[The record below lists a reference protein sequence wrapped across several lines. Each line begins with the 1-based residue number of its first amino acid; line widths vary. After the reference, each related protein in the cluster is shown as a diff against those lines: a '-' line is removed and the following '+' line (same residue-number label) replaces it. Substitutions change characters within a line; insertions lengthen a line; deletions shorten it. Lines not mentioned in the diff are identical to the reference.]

1 MAGHAAYADECWR
14 SSVMRLRNM
23 SRQNEASIARHRA
36 LVERLSNINPDVRDA
51 RNRLL
56 PDIETRRAAF
66 RGDVEFRAK
75 LAEERFTRIEA
86 SLADAV
92 PFRDFGTREYDPDK
106 AAEAAAAAAE
116 EEEDRNAPLY
126 RPRRTRR
133 GGGRP
138 RREEPE
144 APRGGILAS
153 LRREASD
160 TAASSATHFSR
171 TRALSVVARRREPDA
186 AFHDGK
192 ARAAMARAQAHR
204 AAFAAE
210 EAARRRAREDAVR
223 VAGDADALER
233 GNGANGDE
241 NAFSAFSSVKDASLS
256 SHAAEDEDDAEDR
269 VSRLARLRATARAR
283 FRKVG
288 LTVKMGLR
296 AANALEDVS
305 AEGLAAQRAEREAS
319 AAAADAAK
327 AKHALDEATR
337 SSTLAKR
344 SLDAANEDLAEAEA
358 RAAEAGGVAARA
370 RDIADELR
378 ADGQLDAAALADKN
392 VEAWQAR
399 ARADETSAEGIR
411 EKRDGLLEAFEACE
425 VRRLEA
431 EETHAQKEAKAR
443 AARDAAETE
452 DARAA
457 DSRAARAVVMR
468 RVAREVLVRVRRAG
482 DEGSAEEE
490 SSDADESSDGGESS
504 DSDEEEKARE
514 ARKREP
520 KDARPEPEPS
530 KPSRAETRRVAMREA
545 AAVAIDA
552 GVRQDVAES
561 LEEVR
566 LASRAFADN
575 AAAAALGA
583 ADAADAAD
591 RRLASR
597 VSSLTSARAAADDAR
612 ARFRDAAVALC
623 EASAPGDSRETVF
636 TLDADARVGRRLAAA
651 LGPASASPAF
661 AKGVTPAFR
670 LKPGLHVV
678 IAVSERS
685 LPRHSEP
692 DGKAPRRKG
701 AAPPTL
707 AELLATA
714 VPPAPREGDADD
726 DEETRA
732 SAAAD
737 AGAAAAAAG
746 NAFDA
751 PPDASHFDGGPSF
764 SPREDGEDR
773 GDDENRDP
781 VDGSKTRDRR
791 GSVGAARRAA
801 RDATAE
807 STSKWAKRAREKGLV
822 PAVDPGTL
830 PRETDGTAVTAPAR
844 PVDPRPA
851 ATEGAFNS
859 VFRARAGR
867 ETRDPPRPAEKEKAT
882 ATMTQTQLL
891 GRFVRAQR
899 ACARAELIAARAFRE
914 RRDAR
919 VNARRLR
926 DVANALALAVPAAA
940 ARRGAAERACAA
952 GLAALAE
959 GEAKYVEACLSHG
972 PRRARIAKLE
982 RAEGAYA
989 AAAAAATSE
998 IDAFR
1003 ADVRAKTRALAEA
1016 RALSAA
1022 AADAHDAAKHA
1033 EARARAA
1040 AAAHEA
1046 RWWRVLRQLRASSLG
1061 ARPSVDPRASTL
1073 SVDDIDGEFAK
1084 ERDALVAA
1092 TSAASI
1098 KTRYAQFDREAL
1110 AAPVA
1115 EARLAREAATRAL
1128 GAALDARDDARQR
1141 HSAAAAVTSLDAE
1154 GDRLAEASSDAAARA
1169 AVEGGD
1175 ERGMRRL
1182 ALAAAAAAA
1191 AEMAERA
1198 ERLASETNEMASG
1211 VFHARA
1217 CEDAEARH
1225 AALLAAE
1232 TELAHLSH
1240 DLARAREAECDAAAA
1255 METARVGARLDQKHA
1270 AHDVGSFVATRAL
1283 ERAEE
1288 DTETLVRA
1296 LARARAARDAA
1307 ELASFEADDVVVEAR
1322 KEARFN
1328 RARLAPDAA
1337 RVAAA
1342 LRAKA
1347 KALRPAAREVAEE
1360 GGARGDETQRKEPSL
1375 ETGLKKNLFKEKQ
1388 KNARGSGTRSALD
1401 AALAAAALAAADL
1414 ASARET
1420 SERASRAVDAA
1431 RAEKEASDRA
1441 LADAARRQDSAFADA
1456 SPPSSPA
1463 EETETRFT
1471 VAAAFYVEATRRAA
1485 EAEATASTLRA
1496 SGPGMESA
1504 VSAAEDASA
1513 CAFAVVEETRRVL
1526 DRGSARAA
1534 AAREETER
1542 VGALAERAAK
1552 ALASATAEKRAA
1564 SETRRRASKAL
1575 RDARA
1580 AVDAAREAEEER
1592 EARQAERAD
1601 ARAARRKLNRF

>member
-1 MAGHAAYADECWR
+1 
-14 SSVMRLRNM
+14 M

-66 RGDVEFRAK
+66 RGDVEFRSK

-92 PFRDFGTREYDPDK
+92 PFRDFGTREYDPDE

-116 EEEDRNAPLY
+116 EEEDRNALLY

-133 GGGRP
+133 GGGRT

-233 GNGANGDE
+233 GDGANGDE
-241 NAFSAFSSVKDASLS
+241 NASVKDASLS

-269 VSRLARLRATARAR
+269 VGRLARLRATARAR
-283 FRKVG
+283 FSKVG

-399 ARADETSAEGIR
+399 ARADETGAEGIR

-431 EETHAQKEAKAR
+431 EETHAQEEAKAR

-457 DSRAARAVVMR
+457 NSRAARAVVMR

-490 SSDADESSDGGESS
+490 SSSADESSDGGESS

-545 AAVAIDA
+545 AAASIDA

-583 ADAADAAD
+583 AAAAAAAD

-623 EASAPGDSRETVF
+623 EASAPGDSRETTF

-764 SPREDGEDR
+764 SPREVGENR

-781 VDGSKTRDRR
+781 VDGSRTRDRR

-807 STSKWAKRAREKGLV
+807 STAKWAKRAREKGLV
-822 PAVDPGTL
+822 PAVDPGTS
-830 PRETDGTAVTAPAR
+830 PRETDGIAVTTPAR

-867 ETRDPPRPAEKEKAT
+867 ETRDPPRPAEKVT

-926 DVANALALAVPAAA
+926 DVANALALAVPRRRA
-940 ARRGAAERACAA
+940 RGAAERACAA

-959 GEAKYVEACLSHG
+959 GEAKYV
-972 PRRARIAKLE
+972 
-982 RAEGAYA
+982 
-989 AAAAAATSE
+989 
-998 IDAFR
+998 
-1003 ADVRAKTRALAEA
+1003 
-1016 RALSAA
+1016 
-1022 AADAHDAAKHA
+1022 
-1033 EARARAA
+1033 
-1040 AAAHEA
+1040 
-1046 RWWRVLRQLRASSLG
+1046 
-1061 ARPSVDPRASTL
+1061 
-1073 SVDDIDGEFAK
+1073 
-1084 ERDALVAA
+1084 
-1092 TSAASI
+1092 
-1098 KTRYAQFDREAL
+1098 
-1110 AAPVA
+1110 
-1115 EARLAREAATRAL
+1115 
-1128 GAALDARDDARQR
+1128 
-1141 HSAAAAVTSLDAE
+1141 
-1154 GDRLAEASSDAAARA
+1154 
-1169 AVEGGD
+1169 
-1175 ERGMRRL
+1175 
-1182 ALAAAAAAA
+1182 
-1191 AEMAERA
+1191 
-1198 ERLASETNEMASG
+1198 
-1211 VFHARA
+1211 
-1217 CEDAEARH
+1217 
-1225 AALLAAE
+1225 
-1232 TELAHLSH
+1232 
-1240 DLARAREAECDAAAA
+1240 
-1255 METARVGARLDQKHA
+1255 
-1270 AHDVGSFVATRAL
+1270 
-1283 ERAEE
+1283 
-1288 DTETLVRA
+1288 
-1296 LARARAARDAA
+1296 
-1307 ELASFEADDVVVEAR
+1307 
-1322 KEARFN
+1322 
-1328 RARLAPDAA
+1328 
-1337 RVAAA
+1337 
-1342 LRAKA
+1342 
-1347 KALRPAAREVAEE
+1347 
-1360 GGARGDETQRKEPSL
+1360 
-1375 ETGLKKNLFKEKQ
+1375 
-1388 KNARGSGTRSALD
+1388 
-1401 AALAAAALAAADL
+1401 
-1414 ASARET
+1414 
-1420 SERASRAVDAA
+1420 
-1431 RAEKEASDRA
+1431 
-1441 LADAARRQDSAFADA
+1441 
-1456 SPPSSPA
+1456 
-1463 EETETRFT
+1463 
-1471 VAAAFYVEATRRAA
+1471 
-1485 EAEATASTLRA
+1485 
-1496 SGPGMESA
+1496 
-1504 VSAAEDASA
+1504 
-1513 CAFAVVEETRRVL
+1513 
-1526 DRGSARAA
+1526 
-1534 AAREETER
+1534 
-1542 VGALAERAAK
+1542 
-1552 ALASATAEKRAA
+1552 
-1564 SETRRRASKAL
+1564 
-1575 RDARA
+1575 
-1580 AVDAAREAEEER
+1580 
-1592 EARQAERAD
+1592 
-1601 ARAARRKLNRF
+1601 

>member
-1 MAGHAAYADECWR
+1 
-14 SSVMRLRNM
+14 M

-92 PFRDFGTREYDPDK
+92 PFRDFGTREYDPDE

-241 NAFSAFSSVKDASLS
+241 NSFSAFSSVKDASLS

-269 VSRLARLRATARAR
+269 VGRLARLRATARAR

-431 EETHAQKEAKAR
+431 EETHAQKEATAR

-490 SSDADESSDGGESS
+490 SSSADESSDGGESS

-685 LPRHSEP
+685 RTGRHSEP

-701 AAPPTL
+701 ASPPTL

-773 GDDENRDP
+773 GDDENRFH

-807 STSKWAKRAREKGLV
+807 STAKWAKRAREKGLV
-822 PAVDPGTL
+822 PAVDRLGTL
-830 PRETDGTAVTAPAR
+830 PRETDGTAVTAQTS
-844 PVDPRPA
+844 PVDPRDA
-851 ATEGAFNS
+851 ATDGAFNS

-867 ETRDPPRPAEKEKAT
+867 ETRDPPRPAETEKGT
-882 ATMTQTQLL
+882 TTMTQTQLL

-959 GEAKYVEACLSHG
+959 GEAKYLEACLSHG
-972 PRRARIAKLE
+972 PRRARVAKLE

-1016 RALSAA
+1016 RASSAA

-1046 RWWRVLRQLRASSLG
+1046 RWRRVLRQLRASSLG

-1154 GDRLAEASSDAAARA
+1154 GDRLAEAASDAAARA

-1191 AEMAERA
+1191 AEMADRA
-1198 ERLASETNEMASG
+1198 EHLASETNEMASG

-1240 DLARAREAECDAAAA
+1240 DLACAREAECDAAAA
-1255 METARVGARLDQKHA
+1255 LETARVGARLDQKHA
-1270 AHDVGSFVATRAL
+1270 THDVGSFMATRAL

-1288 DTETLVRA
+1288 NTETLVRA

-1360 GGARGDETQRKEPSL
+1360 GGTRGDETQRKEPSL

-1388 KNARGSGTRSALD
+1388 KNARGSGTLSALD

-1471 VAAAFYVEATRRAA
+1471 VAATFYVEATRRAA

-1526 DRGSARAA
+1526 DRGSARAG

-1592 EARQAERAD
+1592 EARRAERAD

>member
-1 MAGHAAYADECWR
+1 
-14 SSVMRLRNM
+14 M

-92 PFRDFGTREYDPDK
+92 PFRDFGTREYDPDE

-256 SHAAEDEDDAEDR
+256 SHAAENEDDAEDR
-269 VSRLARLRATARAR
+269 VGRLARLRATARAR

-327 AKHALDEATR
+327 AKHALDEATK

-358 RAAEAGGVAARA
+358 RATEAGGVAARA

-431 EETHAQKEAKAR
+431 EETHAQKEATAR

-490 SSDADESSDGGESS
+490 SSSADESSDGGESS

-514 ARKREP
+514 AREREP

-545 AAVAIDA
+545 AAVAIVA
-552 GVRQDVAES
+552 GVRQDIAES

-591 RRLASR
+591 RRVASR

-651 LGPASASPAF
+651 LGPASSSPAF

-751 PPDASHFDGGPSF
+751 PPDASRFDGGPSF

-773 GDDENRDP
+773 GDDENRFH

-807 STSKWAKRAREKGLV
+807 STAKWAKRAKEKGLV
-822 PAVDPGTL
+822 PSVDRLGTL
-830 PRETDGTAVTAPAR
+830 PRETDGTAVTAQTK

-867 ETRDPPRPAEKEKAT
+867 ETRDPPRTKPEKEKEKGT
-882 ATMTQTQLL
+882 TTMTQTQLL

-959 GEAKYVEACLSHG
+959 GEAKYLEACLSHG
-972 PRRARIAKLE
+972 PRRARVAKLE

-1016 RALSAA
+1016 RASSAA

-1046 RWWRVLRQLRASSLG
+1046 RWRRVLRQLRASSLG

-1073 SVDDIDGEFAK
+1073 SIDDIDGEFAK

-1128 GAALDARDDARQR
+1128 NAALDARDDARQR

-1154 GDRLAEASSDAAARA
+1154 GDRLAEAASDAAARA

-1198 ERLASETNEMASG
+1198 DHLASETNEMASG

-1240 DLARAREAECDAAAA
+1240 DLARAR
-1255 METARVGARLDQKHA
+1255 
-1270 AHDVGSFVATRAL
+1270 
-1283 ERAEE
+1283 
-1288 DTETLVRA
+1288 VR
-1296 LARARAARDAA
+1296 
-1307 ELASFEADDVVVEAR
+1307 
-1322 KEARFN
+1322 
-1328 RARLAPDAA
+1328 
-1337 RVAAA
+1337 
-1342 LRAKA
+1342 
-1347 KALRPAAREVAEE
+1347 
-1360 GGARGDETQRKEPSL
+1360 
-1375 ETGLKKNLFKEKQ
+1375 
-1388 KNARGSGTRSALD
+1388 RSA
-1401 AALAAAALAAADL
+1401 
-1414 ASARET
+1414 T
-1420 SERASRAVDAA
+1420 
-1431 RAEKEASDRA
+1431 
-1441 LADAARRQDSAFADA
+1441 
-1456 SPPSSPA
+1456 PPP
-1463 EETETRFT
+1463 
-1471 VAAAFYVEATRRAA
+1471 
-1485 EAEATASTLRA
+1485 LW
-1496 SGPGMESA
+1496 
-1504 VSAAEDASA
+1504 
-1513 CAFAVVEETRRVL
+1513 
-1526 DRGSARAA
+1526 
-1534 AAREETER
+1534 
-1542 VGALAERAAK
+1542 
-1552 ALASATAEKRAA
+1552 
-1564 SETRRRASKAL
+1564 RRRASARVWTRSTRRTMSVRSWRRARWSARKRTPRRSCEPWRA
-1575 RDARA
+1575 RAPRATPPNWRPSRRTTSSSRRERRRVSTARASRRTPRASRRRSGPRRRRCDPPRGRWRRREARA
-1580 AVDAAREAEEER
+1580 AT
-1592 EARQAERAD
+1592 
-1601 ARAARRKLNRF
+1601 RRKEKNRLSRRV

>member
-1 MAGHAAYADECWR
+1 
-14 SSVMRLRNM
+14 M

-66 RGDVEFRAK
+66 RGDVEFRSK

-92 PFRDFGTREYDPDK
+92 PFRDFGTREYDPDE

-116 EEEDRNAPLY
+116 EEEDRHALLY

-133 GGGRP
+133 GGGRT

-233 GNGANGDE
+233 GDGANGDE
-241 NAFSAFSSVKDASLS
+241 NASVKDASLS

-269 VSRLARLRATARAR
+269 VGRLARLRATARAR
-283 FRKVG
+283 FSKVG

-399 ARADETSAEGIR
+399 ARADETGAEAIR

-431 EETHAQKEAKAR
+431 EETHAQEEAKAR
-443 AARDAAETE
+443 AARDAAEIE

-457 DSRAARAVVMR
+457 NSRAARAVVMR

-490 SSDADESSDGGESS
+490 SSSADESPDGGESS

-583 ADAADAAD
+583 AAAAADAD

-597 VSSLTSARAAADDAR
+597 ISSLTSARAAADDAR

-623 EASAPGDSRETVF
+623 EASAPGDSRETTF

-764 SPREDGEDR
+764 SPREVGENR
-773 GDDENRDP
+773 EDDENRDP
-781 VDGSKTRDRR
+781 VDGSRTRDRR

-807 STSKWAKRAREKGLV
+807 STAKWAKRAREKGLV
-822 PAVDPGTL
+822 PAVDPGTS
-830 PRETDGTAVTAPAR
+830 PRETDGTAVTTPAR

-867 ETRDPPRPAEKEKAT
+867 ETRDPPRPAENEKGT

-972 PRRARIAKLE
+972 PRRARVAKLE

-989 AAAAAATSE
+989 AAAAAASSE

-1016 RALSAA
+1016 RASSAA

-1040 AAAHEA
+1040 VEAHEA
-1046 RWWRVLRQLRASSLG
+1046 RWRRVMRQLRASSLG

-1073 SVDDIDGEFAK
+1073 SVDDIDGEFAN
-1084 ERDALVAA
+1084 ERDALLAA

-1154 GDRLAEASSDAAARA
+1154 GDRLAEAASDAAARA

-1198 ERLASETNEMASG
+1198 ERLASETREMASG

-1225 AALLAAE
+1225 RALLAAE
-1232 TELAHLSH
+1232 TELAQASH

-1255 METARVGARLDQKHA
+1255 LETARVGARLDQKHA
-1270 AHDVGSFVATRAL
+1270 ATDVAAFVATRAL

-1296 LARARAARDAA
+1296 FARARAARDAA

-1347 KALRPAAREVAEE
+1347 KALRLFSAAREVAEE
-1360 GGARGDETQRKEPSL
+1360 GGARGDETREPSL
-1375 ETGLKKNLFKEKQ
+1375 EK
-1388 KNARGSGTRSALD
+1388 KNARGSSSSALD

-1431 RAEKEASDRA
+1431 RAEKDASDRA
-1441 LADAARRQDSAFADA
+1441 LADAVRRQKKDYAFADA
-1456 SPPSSPA
+1456 SQPSSPA
-1463 EETETRFT
+1463 SAETRS
-1471 VAAAFYVEATRRAA
+1471 AAGGGASLSPSALFYVEATRRAA
-1485 EAEATASTLRA
+1485 EAELTASTLRA

-1504 VSAAEDASA
+1504 VLAAEDAAA

-1526 DRGSARAA
+1526 DRGSARAG

-1552 ALASATAEKRAA
+1552 ALASATA
-1564 SETRRRASKAL
+1564 
-1575 RDARA
+1575 
-1580 AVDAAREAEEER
+1580 
-1592 EARQAERAD
+1592 
-1601 ARAARRKLNRF
+1601 

>member
-1 MAGHAAYADECWR
+1 
-14 SSVMRLRNM
+14 M

-66 RGDVEFRAK
+66 RGDVEFRSK

-92 PFRDFGTREYDPDK
+92 PFRDFGTREYDPDE

-116 EEEDRNAPLY
+116 EEEDRNALLY

-133 GGGRP
+133 GGGRT

-233 GNGANGDE
+233 GDGANGDE
-241 NAFSAFSSVKDASLS
+241 NASVKDASLS

-269 VSRLARLRATARAR
+269 VGRLARLRATARAR
-283 FRKVG
+283 FSKVG

-399 ARADETSAEGIR
+399 ARADETGAEGIR

-431 EETHAQKEAKAR
+431 EETHAQEEAKAR
-443 AARDAAETE
+443 AARDAAEIE

-457 DSRAARAVVMR
+457 NSRAARAVVMR

-490 SSDADESSDGGESS
+490 SFSADESSDGGESS
-504 DSDEEEKARE
+504 VSDEEEKARE

-552 GVRQDVAES
+552 GVRQDVAKS

-566 LASRAFADN
+566 LASHAFADN

-583 ADAADAAD
+583 AAAAAAAD
-591 RRLASR
+591 RRLTSR

-612 ARFRDAAVALC
+612 VRFRDAAVALC
-623 EASAPGDSRETVF
+623 EASAPGDSRETTF

-764 SPREDGEDR
+764 SPREVGENR
-773 GDDENRDP
+773 EDDENRDP
-781 VDGSKTRDRR
+781 VDGSRTRDRR

-807 STSKWAKRAREKGLV
+807 STAKWAKRAREKGLV
-822 PAVDPGTL
+822 PAVDPRTS
-830 PRETDGTAVTAPAR
+830 PRETDGTAVTTPAR

-867 ETRDPPRPAEKEKAT
+867 ETRDPPRPAEKVT

-972 PRRARIAKLE
+972 PRRARVAKLE

-989 AAAAAATSE
+989 AAAAAASSE

-1016 RALSAA
+1016 RASSAA

-1033 EARARAA
+1033 EARARGALE
-1040 AAAHEA
+1040 AHEA
-1046 RWWRVLRQLRASSLG
+1046 RWRRVLRQLRASSLG

-1073 SVDDIDGEFAK
+1073 SVDDIDGEFSN
-1084 ERDALVAA
+1084 ERDALLAA

-1154 GDRLAEASSDAAARA
+1154 GDRLAEAASDAAARA

-1198 ERLASETNEMASG
+1198 ERLASETREMASG

-1225 AALLAAE
+1225 RALLAAE
-1232 TELAHLSH
+1232 TELAQASH

-1255 METARVGARLDQKHA
+1255 LETARVGARLDQKHA
-1270 AHDVGSFVATRAL
+1270 ATDVAAFVATRAL

-1296 LARARAARDAA
+1296 FARARAARDAA

-1347 KALRPAAREVAEE
+1347 KALRLFPAAREVAEE
-1360 GGARGDETQRKEPSL
+1360 GGGRGDETREPSL
-1375 ETGLKKNLFKEKQ
+1375 EK
-1388 KNARGSGTRSALD
+1388 KNARGSSSSALD

-1431 RAEKEASDRA
+1431 RAEKNASDRA
-1441 LADAARRQDSAFADA
+1441 LADAARRQDYAFADA
-1456 SPPSSPA
+1456 SQPSSPA
-1463 EETETRFT
+1463 SAETRS
-1471 VAAAFYVEATRRAA
+1471 AAGGGASLSPSALFYVEATRRAA
-1485 EAEATASTLRA
+1485 EAELTASTLRA

-1504 VSAAEDASA
+1504 VLAAEDAVA

-1526 DRGSARAA
+1526 DRGSARAG

-1575 RDARA
+1575 RDARV

-1592 EARQAERAD
+1592 EARRAERAD